1 MLVCG
6 WNLPYL
12 EVNGIYT
19 NDHSPDSYITF
30 YDKNMYVL
38 FNKQPSFKW
47 SYVKNDVKIKQ
58 LAKQPPTLKTLMQQV
73 LIRLCVKNFVFSIL
87 SSRKLNF
94 FTTILDLWQLNCV
107 YHSI

>member
-38 FNKQPSFKW
+38 FNKQPSF
-47 SYVKNDVKIKQ
+47 
-58 LAKQPPTLKTLMQQV
+58 
-73 LIRLCVKNFVFSIL
+73 
-87 SSRKLNF
+87 
-94 FTTILDLWQLNCV
+94 
-107 YHSI
+107 